1 MTPAKL
7 RDLVVTA
14 LDDGKGQD
22 ILALDVSEASS
33 ITDFMVLVSGT
44 SSRHV
49 KSLVDHVVRH
59 AKARGR
65 VPLALKADGT
75 LTGCLWTWGMC
86 LSTSCRMKPGA
97 SMTLSAS
104 GPCRRSNSPRN
115 CFSSCAIS
123 SLRRG
128 SARPFVG
135 RGGIPGICRTA
146 SRAASPGAH
155 HRAGRRSQKSARG
168 GSVAGLGGHA
178 LARGSAYGD
187 CRGLR

>member
-1 MTPAKL
+1 MTPANL

-65 VPLALKADGT
+65 SPLGVEGGRDLDWVLVDLGDVLVHVMQDEA
-75 LTGCLWTWGMC
+75 
-86 LSTSCRMKPGA
+86 RRA

-123 SLRRG
+123 SAPWVSASLRG
-128 SARPFVG
+128 SRRDSRNMPDGFAGSIAWSSPPYRPPIAKISAGWQRGRLGRPRACARQ
-135 RGGIPGICRTA
+135 R
-146 SRAASPGAH
+146 
-155 HRAGRRSQKSARG
+155 
-168 GSVAGLGGHA
+168 L
-178 LARGSAYGD
+178 
-187 CRGLR
+187 RGLPWS